1 MDDFAELADVETG
14 VGRKCANLRA

>member
-14 VGRKCANLRA
+14 VGSKCSNLRA